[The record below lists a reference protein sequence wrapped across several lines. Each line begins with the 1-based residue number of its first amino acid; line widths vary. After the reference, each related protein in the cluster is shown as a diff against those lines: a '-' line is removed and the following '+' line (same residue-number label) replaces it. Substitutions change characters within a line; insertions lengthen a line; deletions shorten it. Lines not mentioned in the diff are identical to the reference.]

1 MRLAFKTASYG
12 VTHIIVAT
20 GVAYTLTQNLAAAI
34 GIGLI
39 EPIIQ
44 TGVYSLH
51 EYLWERSKGM
61 FPKRFSPA
69 GLSTIEL
76 AALKGNFA

>member
-1 MRLAFKTASYG
+1 MRLAFKTTSYG
-12 VTHIIVAT
+12 ITHIVVAT
-20 GVAYTLTQNLAAAI
+20 AVAYTLTQNIAAAI

-51 EYLWERSKGM
+51 EYLWER
-61 FPKRFSPA
+61 PKTAISQNASETRIIQGS
-69 GLSTIEL
+69 L
-76 AALKGNFA
+76 AY

>member
-12 VTHIIVAT
+12 ITHVIVAT
-20 GVAYTLTQNLAAAI
+20 AVAYTLTQNLAAAI

-39 EPIIQ
+39 EPFVQ

-51 EYLWERSKGM
+51 EYLWER
-61 FPKRFSPA
+61 PKTPTSQNNSET
-69 GLSTIEL
+69 GILQSSL
-76 AALKGNFA
+76 A